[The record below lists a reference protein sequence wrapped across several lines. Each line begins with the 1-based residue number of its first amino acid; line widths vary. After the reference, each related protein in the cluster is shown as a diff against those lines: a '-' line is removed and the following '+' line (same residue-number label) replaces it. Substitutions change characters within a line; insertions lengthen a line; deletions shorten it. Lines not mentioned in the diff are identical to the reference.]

1 MDFKQ
6 LLIEKLDKN
15 SDKVS
20 KHGYH
25 EIYANRLPPKINM
38 LVEVG
43 IAIDGKNTS
52 SLNSWSEI
60 YPDAKII
67 GLDNVESKLINSE
80 NIKSYLVDQSN
91 AKDLEKFVEEL
102 EGSPDVIIDDGS
114 HDPDHFLLTFSIL
127 FPILKK
133 NGIYFIE
140 DVWSG
145 DTLEKSKKYLEGYKG
160 IEFKV
165 HDRTTTNYPDSII
178 IEIKR
183 DA

>member
-6 LLIEKLDKN
+6 LLIKKLEKN

-25 EIYANRLPPKINM
+25 EVYSERLPQKINM
-38 LVEVG
+38 LIEVG

-60 YPDAKII
+60 YPDANII

-91 AKDLEKFVEEL
+91 SKEL
-102 EGSPDVIIDDGS
+102 EEFVTKLDGSPDVIIDDGS

-127 FPILKK
+127 FPTLKK
-133 NGIYFIE
+133 NGVYFIE

-145 DTLEKSKKYLEGYKG
+145 EVLERSKKYLEKYGG
-160 IEFKV
+160 IVFKV
-165 HDRTTTNYPDSII
+165 HDRTATNYPDSII

-183 DA
+183 ND